1 MNTQSLRRITM
12 NKTDFI
18 KAIAAKA
25 DLSIKD
31 ATAAVEAYA
40 DVIAEALKAG
50 DKVAIAN
57 FASYELKEKPA
68 RQGFNPITKQPI
80 TIAAS
85 KAPVVK
91 FGKAFRDLFN

>member
-1 MNTQSLRRITM
+1 M
-12 NKTDFI
+12 NKTELI

-31 ATAAVEAYA
+31 ATAAVEAYT